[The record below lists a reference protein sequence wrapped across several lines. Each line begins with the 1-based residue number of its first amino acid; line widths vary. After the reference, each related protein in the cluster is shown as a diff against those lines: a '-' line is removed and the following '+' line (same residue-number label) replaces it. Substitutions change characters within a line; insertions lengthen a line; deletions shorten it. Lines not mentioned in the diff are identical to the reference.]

1 MSSRVPAALL
11 LADGERVKEATQ
23 NTEPSVRLVGEVA
36 ALAEIFDPA
45 VNIVTLRRARS
56 EALIEEGRRA
66 LSETGFRVL
75 TVARA
80 GPAGLEDLR
89 EALAGW
95 PHLTSDVSFWVDVLA
110 EITGSERVGVRLAR
124 LRSAMC
130 PRFHVDRVALRVVC
144 TYEGRGTEYV
154 SEEHVNRSRLGHA
167 AEGAPDEASGLLS
180 SPGQVL
186 AAEPGDV
193 VLLKGDTWAG
203 NAGRAA
209 VHRSP
214 AASVASPRL
223 VMTLDPL

>member
-1 MSSRVPAALL
+1 MK
-11 LADGERVKEATQ
+11 DATQ
-23 NTEPSVRLVGEVA
+23 NHEPSVRLVGEVA

-66 LSETGFRVL
+66 LSEIGFRVL
-75 TVARA
+75 TVARP
-80 GPAGLEDLR
+80 GPAGIEDLR

-124 LRSAMC
+124 LSSAMC

-154 SEEHVNRSRLGHA
+154 SEEHVNRHWLGHA
-167 AEGAPDEASGLLS
+167 AKGAPDEASGLLS
-180 SPGQVL
+180 SPGHVL

-193 VLLKGDTWAG
+193 VLLKGDTWDG

-214 AASVASPRL
+214 AASAASPRL